1 MNREIFEKLVSERF
15 DTPLDRPFE
24 SDQSIVVF
32 RHESNRR
39 WFAVVMTIPKRL
51 LGMHE
56 DGKIDIVNVKCA
68 QEIIDSMWQEDGIY
82 PAYHMSKAHWLT
94 LALDGRVSTDTLE
107 WLLDISYDLTRTKI
121 TKRKSTK

>member
-121 TKRKSTK
+121 TKRKSAK

>member
-1 MNREIFEKLVSERF
+1 MNREFFEKLVSERF

-121 TKRKSTK
+121 AKRKSSK